1 MEQLHQGCT
10 NIFMSAFVGSRGS
23 GKWYIREMVWLRAG
37 STFQI
42 SIEVRQI
49 MQVKEDG
56 QVKALHCFNHPA
68 LASHSDWHRAER
80 W

>member
-49 MQVKEDG
+49 IQVKEDG
-56 QVKALHCFNHPA
+56 QVKALQCFNHPA